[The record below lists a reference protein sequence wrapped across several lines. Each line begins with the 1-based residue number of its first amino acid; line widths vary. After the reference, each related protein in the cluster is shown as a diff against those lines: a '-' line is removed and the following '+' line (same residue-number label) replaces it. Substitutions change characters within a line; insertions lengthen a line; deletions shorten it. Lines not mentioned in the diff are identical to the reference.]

1 MIQLRPQ
8 ISLKIDKMS
17 KDGICIRI
25 FGWFLFY
32 VILQIMMI
40 NNRKKY
46 LSYDIR
52 LTKFEVDVKQNEY
65 KNLNYTNTTG
75 KYIFP
80 IQNISE
86 IELNLNV
93 TINKNDYYDL
103 EHVMVKEDEILNDMK
118 YQLIVH
124 SQDQTLVLNKTHLT
138 SLKCKSKS
146 QLIQCTGYLES
157 IINKGY
163 KDLQFQLLIFHHNAL
178 AIHSQTLTLLYENNQ
193 YYTMILIF
201 QFLFLF
207 LILYGIY
214 YFFSNLNDYP
224 KQIWPKIHQWLL
236 LLLIGMI
243 LYNFPI
249 FLIRNHYGQ
258 FVHYYQNL
266 VELFIQ
272 SGLFYFWLSIF
283 ELEQTQSVEND
294 RQINLNQFSIW
305 NLLKLLLVIL
315 YTVPQALMDTF
326 IFIMQEELM
335 QYDPRVEIP
344 FYNIYLK
351 FVILSLIGYSV
362 CFVFLL
368 YKSFNQ
374 HEKTTSI
381 TESTVIENEKQ
392 QDPFYEGQQIKES
405 ESQGEIR
412 NYKLLH
418 ILSTICFSALV
429 YYQIVTILEPIVLT
443 SSSTINEWALINIYL
458 CMIVQL
464 YMPYNEP
471 FEDEQQK
478 QMYGD
483 IEMDDLNN
491 KSTRRVKHK
500 NLANKKFYTKQKD
513 ENMGQEDDIQI

>member
-1 MIQLRPQ
+1 
-8 ISLKIDKMS
+8 
-17 KDGICIRI
+17 
-25 FGWFLFY
+25 
-32 VILQIMMI
+32 MMI

-52 LTKFEVDVKQNEY
+52 LTKFDVDTNQQEY
-65 KNLNYTNTTG
+65 QNLNYTNSTG
-75 KYIFP
+75 KYTFP

-86 IELNLNV
+86 VELNLNV

-124 SQDQTLVLNKTHLT
+124 SENQTLVLNETHST
-138 SLKCKSKS
+138 SLKCRFKS
-146 QLIQCTGYLES
+146 QQIQCNGYLES
-157 IINKGY
+157 IINNGY
-163 KDLQFQLLIFHHNAL
+163 KELQFQLLIFHHNAL

-201 QFLFLF
+201 QVLFLF
-207 LILYGIY
+207 LIIYGIY
-214 YFFSNLNDYP
+214 YFFSNLSDYP

-236 LLLIGMI
+236 ILLIGMV

-249 FLIRNHYGQ
+249 LLIRNHFGQ

-272 SGLFYFWLSIF
+272 SGLFYFWLQIF
-283 ELEQTQSVEND
+283 ELEQTQSSD
-294 RQINLNQFSIW
+294 DDGQINQKQFSIW
-305 NLLKLLLVIL
+305 NVLKLLLVIL

-344 FYNIYLK
+344 FYNTYLK

-362 CFVFLL
+362 CYVFLL
-368 YKSFNQ
+368 FKSFNRKEQ
-374 HEKTTSI
+374 AILI
-381 TESTVIENEKQ
+381 TEPRINENEKQ
-392 QDPFYEGQQIKES
+392 HDPFYEGQQIKES
-405 ESQGEIR
+405 EGQGEIR

-418 ILSTICFSALV
+418 VLSTICFSALV
-429 YYQIVTILEPIVLT
+429 YYQLVTILEPIVLT

-464 YMPYNEP
+464 YMPYNQP
-471 FEDEQQK
+471 FEDEQQQ

-483 IEMDDLNN
+483 VEMDDYNI
-491 KSTRRVKHK
+491 KSTRVKHK

-513 ENMGQEDDIQI
+513 EQISQEDNILI

>member
-8 ISLKIDKMS
+8 ISLKIDKIS

-52 LTKFEVDVKQNEY
+52 LSKFEGDANQSENK
-65 KNLNYTNTTG
+65 KLNYTNTTG
-75 KYIFP
+75 KYTFP

-86 IELNLNV
+86 VELNLNV

-103 EHVMVKEDEILNDMK
+103 EHVMVKEEEILNDMK

-124 SQDQTLVLNKTHLT
+124 SEDQTLVLNETHTT

-146 QLIQCTGYLES
+146 QQIQCTGYLES
-157 IINKGY
+157 IINNGY

-178 AIHSQTLTLLYENNQ
+178 AIHSQNLTLLYENNQ
-193 YYTMILIF
+193 YFTMILIF
-201 QFLFLF
+201 QVLFLF

-214 YFFSNLNDYP
+214 YFFSNLSDYP
-224 KQIWPKIHQWLL
+224 RQIWPKIHQWLL
-236 LLLIGMI
+236 ILLIGMI

-249 FLIRNHYGQ
+249 LLIRNHYGQ
-258 FVHYYQNL
+258 FVHYYSNL

-283 ELEQTQSVEND
+283 ELEQTQSSEED
-294 RQINLNQFSIW
+294 GQTTSNQFTIW
-305 NLLKLLLVIL
+305 NLLKLLLVML
-315 YTVPQALMDTF
+315 YTVPQAIMDTF

-344 FYNIYLK
+344 FYSIYLK
-351 FVILSLIGYSV
+351 FVILSLVGYSV

-368 YKSFNQ
+368 YKSFNR
-374 HEKTTSI
+374 HEKSILI
-381 TESTVIENEKQ
+381 TEPPVIENDKQ
-392 QDPFYEGQQIKES
+392 HDPFYEGQQIKEQDG
-405 ESQGEIR
+405 QGEIR

-429 YYQIVTILEPIVLT
+429 YYQLVTILEPIVLT

-464 YMPYNEP
+464 YMPYNQP

-478 QMYGD
+478 SMYGD
-483 IEMDDLNN
+483 VEMDDLNI
-491 KSTRRVKHK
+491 KSTRVKHK

-513 ENMGQEDDIQI
+513 EQTGQEDDIQI